1 MIDQRRVAGEHRGE
15 RVHKYETIAAATEHL
30 VIAVRSAQG
39 RTTRRVHSPICHLL
53 SDAVAIRAELQRR
66 GRHHTIDHA
75 TARTPYIAR
84 LLFRSTRGRGGGT
97 EKAHT
102 RCTLFCLSSS
112 PYRRLCASCFRK
124 PAVVV
129 ITHFSRSSSFAFVS
143 RARKSI
149 CLAGSWAPVL
159 IFSSSSLVRVI

>member
-84 LLFRSTRGRGGGT
+84 LCFVLLEEGDEEPR
-97 EKAHT
+97 KHT
-102 RCTLFCLSSS
+102 HAALYSVCL
-112 PYRRLCASCFRK
+112 PPRIAACVRPASE
-124 PAVVV
+124 
-129 ITHFSRSSSFAFVS
+129 SRQ
-143 RARKSI
+143 
-149 CLAGSWAPVL
+149 LW
-159 IFSSSSLVRVI
+159 